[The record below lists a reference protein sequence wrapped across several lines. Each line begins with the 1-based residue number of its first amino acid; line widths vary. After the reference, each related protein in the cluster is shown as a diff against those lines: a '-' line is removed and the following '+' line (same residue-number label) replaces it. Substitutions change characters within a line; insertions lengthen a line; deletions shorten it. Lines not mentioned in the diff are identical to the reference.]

1 MMRRG
6 DLVTVAIPGGYGK
19 PRPALVLQSDRVRP
33 IDSATVAPLTTEFI
47 DDADDLRVEIMPSDE
62 NGLRHTSYV
71 MIDKIGTIRRTK
83 CGPRIGHL
91 SEEDMARVNRALAVF
106 LGFA

>member
-6 DLVTVAIPGGYGK
+6 DLVTVAIPGDYGK
-19 PRPALVLQSDRVRP
+19 PRPALVVQSDHIRKL
-33 IDSATVAPLTTEFI
+33 DSVTVVPFTTDFI
-47 DDADDLRVEIMPSDE
+47 EDGDDLRVEIEPTSG
-62 NGLRHTSYV
+62 NGLRHLSYV
-71 MIDKIGTIRRTK
+71 MIDKIGTIRRAK

-91 SEEDMARVNRALAVF
+91 SDDDMARVNRALAVF